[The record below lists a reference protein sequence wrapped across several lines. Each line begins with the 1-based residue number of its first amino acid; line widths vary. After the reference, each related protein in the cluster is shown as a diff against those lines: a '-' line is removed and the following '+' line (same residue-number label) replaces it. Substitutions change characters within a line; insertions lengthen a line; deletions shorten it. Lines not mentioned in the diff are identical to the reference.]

1 MNNIQ
6 NINIIRFTK
15 TGKTVVFHIIII
27 YATALATIAPFI
39 WMILTSFKDM
49 SDIFVYPP
57 KWWPSDFHFE
67 NYLRVFEAAPFG
79 RYYFNSIFVAV
90 TVTIGQLIT
99 CSMAAFAFAR
109 LKFWGRDVLFFVFLG
124 TMMIPYQVTMIP
136 SFLVLH
142 WLGWID
148 TYKALIVPGL
158 ASAFGTFLLR
168 QFFMTIPKELE
179 EAAYID
185 GCSRFRVLWNI
196 IIPLAKPALATLAI
210 FTFMGVF
217 NDFIWALIVLN
228 SEEMR
233 TVQLGLAIFRDRHV
247 TEWDLLMAGSVTATI
262 PILLVFFFSQKYF
275 IKGITLSGLK
285 E

>member
-1 MNNIQ
+1 M
-6 NINIIRFTK
+6 TA
-15 TGKTVVFHIIII
+15 GKSKKNQMSKIGKSVFLHLII
-27 YATALATIAPFI
+27 YTAALATVAPFI
-39 WMILTSFKDM
+39 WMILTSVK
-49 SDIFVYPP
+49 SINDIFVYPP
-57 KWWPSDFHFE
+57 KWWPSEFHFE
-67 NYLRVFEAAPFG
+67 NYKRVFEAAPFG
-79 RYYFNSIFVAV
+79 RFYLNSIFVAV
-90 TVTIGQLIT
+90 TVTLGQLIT

-136 SFLVLH
+136 SFMMLY

-148 TYKALIVPGL
+148 SYKALIVPGL

-168 QFFMTIPKELE
+168 QFFLTIPKELE

-185 GCSRFRVLWNI
+185 GCSRFRALWSI

-217 NDFIWALIVLN
+217 NDFIWALIVIN

-233 TVQLGLAIFRDRHV
+233 TVQLGLAIFRDRYI
-247 TEWDLLMAGSVTATI
+247 TEWDLLMAGSVTATF
-262 PILLVFFFSQKYF
+262 PILFVFFFAQKYF